1 MLGRGPLKEDQD
13 AFGHMLWAHYRGE
26 KVFEIIERDDG
37 YVDATDPS
45 KYFSG
50 YEDWPMIQKKAIEFV
65 KGRVLDVGC
74 GAGRHSIYLQN
85 KGFDV
90 LGIDVSPLAIKICEL
105 RGLKNAKVM
114 AVEVLNFKPN
124 SFDTIIMLG
133 NNFGLFGDFKKAQ
146 RLLKRFHKVTSRD
159 ALIIAETRDPYKTD
173 NPAHL
178 RYHERNR
185 RRGRM
190 GGQIRMRHRFRQY
203 VGKWFDYLFVSK
215 EEMKEILE
223 GTGWTAEIFIEPEDS
238 QYIAIIK
245 KCEK

>member
-1 MLGRGPLKEDQD
+1 M
-13 AFGHMLWAHYRGE
+13 
-26 KVFEIIERDDG
+26 
-37 YVDATDPS
+37 
-45 KYFSG
+45 
-50 YEDWPMIQKKAIEFV
+50 
-65 KGRVLDVGC
+65 
-74 GAGRHSIYLQN
+74 
-85 KGFDV
+85 
-90 LGIDVSPLAIKICEL
+90 
-105 RGLKNAKVM
+105 
-114 AVEVLNFKPN
+114 
-124 SFDTIIMLG
+124 
-133 NNFGLFGDFKKAQ
+133 
-146 RLLKRFHKVTSRD
+146 
-159 ALIIAETRDPYKTD
+159 IIAETRDPYKTD

-223 GTGWTAEIFIEPEDS
+223 GTGWTAEIFIEPEEPEDS